1 MMVTFETIPNLGR
14 GGGQVVSKLA
24 SSSEDPSPT
33 PTVIS
38 VKFLFEKYENKPK
51 RDRGWPILTKQ
62 KETGVGRNTFFG

>member
-24 SSSEDPSPT
+24 SSSEDPSST

-38 VKFLFEKYENKPK
+38 VKFLFEKYENKHKKP
-51 RDRGWPILTKQ
+51 G
-62 KETGVGRNTFFG
+62 